1 MCVGEPILDLPCLG
15 IYLDCIQVAIVD
27 CMSKNV
33 RAMTGMQRVDVV
45 LQDITQSIDPSTV
58 DWIDGPN
65 FAFRISLLEK
75 IDYDAF

>member
-1 MCVGEPILDLPCLG
+1 
-15 IYLDCIQVAIVD
+15 
-27 CMSKNV
+27 MSKNV